1 MAIVANTFQTYTAIG
16 NREDLSDI
24 IYNISPTDTPFM
36 SSIGKEKAAGTLH
49 EWQTDALATAAA
61 NAQVEG
67 DEIAFTAVIPTVR
80 INNQTQISRKSV
92 IVSGTQDTVN
102 SAGRNNE
109 LAYQISKSSKELKRD
124 MEVVLTANQ
133 SRAAGGAAAARTLA
147 GLTSWIQ
154 ANTSVG
160 TNGANGQTNPGGGN
174 VDTPGILRTDGT
186 QRAFTEA
193 QLKDVVKQCWDS
205 GGDPSM
211 IMLGSFNKQK
221 LSGFTGGSTKMTSAE
236 DKRLVNAVDIYES
249 DFGAMTVV
257 PNRFSRSRDC
267 FVLQPD
273 MWAVAFL
280 RDFQLM
286 DLAKTG
292 DAEKKAMIAEYTL
305 VSKNEKASGAVFD
318 LTTS

>member
-1 MAIVANTFQTYTAIG
+1 MAIVTNTFQTFTAIG

-24 IYNISPTDTPFM
+24 IYNISPTETPFI
-36 SSIGKEKAAGTLH
+36 SAIGKEKATGVLH
-49 EWQTDALATAAA
+49 EWQNDQLRAAAA

-67 DEIAFTAVIPTVR
+67 DEIAFTAVVPTTRV
-80 INNQTQISRKSV
+80 NNRTQISRTSV

-133 SRAAGGAAAARTLA
+133 SRAAGGAAAARTSA
-147 GLTSWIQ
+147 GLPSWIQ

-160 TNGANGQTNPGGGN
+160 TNGANGAVGG
-174 VDTPGILRTDGT
+174 VDTPGVLRTDGT

-221 LSGFTGGSTKMTSAE
+221 LSGFTGGSTKMSQAT
-236 DKRLVNAVDIYES
+236 DKTLVAAIDIYES
-249 DFGAMTVV
+249 DFGSMTVV
-257 PNRFSRSRDC
+257 PNRFSRNRDC
-267 FVLQPD
+267 FVIQPD
-273 MWAVAFL
+273 MWAVAYL
-280 RDFQLM
+280 RDFQML

-292 DAEKKAMIAEYTL
+292 DAQKKAMLAEYTL
-305 VSKNEKASGAVFD
+305 VSKNEAASGAVFD
-318 LTTS
+318 LTTA

>member
-1 MAIVANTFQTYTAIG
+1 MAIVANTFQTYGAIG

-49 EWQTDALATAAA
+49 EWQTDALAAAAA

-67 DEIAFTAVIPTVR
+67 DEITFNAVTPTVR

-133 SRAAGGAAAARTLA
+133 SAAVGGAAAARTSS

-160 TNGANGQTNPGGGN
+160 TNGANGAVGG
-174 VDTPGILRTDGT
+174 VDTPGVLRTEGT

-221 LSGFTGGSTKMTSAE
+221 LSGFTGGSTKMSQAT
-236 DKRLVNAVDIYES
+236 DKTLVAAIDIYES
-249 DFGAMTVV
+249 DFGSMTVV
-257 PNRFSRSRDC
+257 PNRFSRNRDC
-267 FVLQPD
+267 FVIQPD
-273 MWAVAFL
+273 MWAVAYL
-280 RDFQLM
+280 RDFQML

-292 DAEKKAMIAEYTL
+292 DAQKKAMLAEYTL
-305 VSKNEKASGAVFD
+305 VSKNEAASGAVFD
-318 LTTS
+318 LTAA

>member
-1 MAIVANTFQTYTAIG
+1 MAIVANTFQTYGAIG

-36 SSIGKEKAAGTLH
+36 SSIGKEKAEGTFH
-49 EWQTDALATAAA
+49 EWQTDVLAAA
-61 NAQVEG
+61 ATNAQVEG
-67 DEIAFTAVIPTVR
+67 DEITFNAVTPTVR

-160 TNGANGQTNPGGGN
+160 TNGANGAVGG
-174 VDTPGILRTDGT
+174 VDTPGTLRTDGT

-193 QLKDVVKQCWDS
+193 QLKDVVKQCWDN

-221 LSGFTGGSTKMTSAE
+221 LSGFTGGSTKMTQAD
-236 DKRLVNAVDIYES
+236 DKRLVAAIDIYES
-249 DFGAMTVV
+249 DFGSMTVV

-267 FVLQPD
+267 FVLSPD
-273 MWAVAFL
+273 MWSVAFL

-292 DAEKKAMIAEYTL
+292 DAQKKAMLAEYTL
-305 VSKNEKASGAVFD
+305 VSKNEAASGAVFD
-318 LTTS
+318 LTTA

>member
-1 MAIVANTFQTYTAIG
+1 MAIVANTFQTYAAIG

-36 SSIGKEKAAGTLH
+36 SSIGKEKASGTLH
-49 EWQTDALATAAA
+49 EWQTDALAGAAT

-67 DEIAFTAVIPTVR
+67 DEITFLQVNPTVR

-102 SAGRNNE
+102 TAGRNNE

-124 MEVVLTANQ
+124 MELVLCNNQ
-133 SRAAGGAAAARTLA
+133 SRDAGGAAAARTLA
-147 GLTSWIQ
+147 GLASWIQ
-154 ANTSVG
+154 GNTSKAA
-160 TNGANGQTNPGGGN
+160 NGANGAVGG

-193 QLKDVVKQCWDS
+193 QLKDVVKQCWDN

-236 DKRLVNAVDIYES
+236 DKRLVAAIDIYES
-249 DFGAMTVV
+249 DFGSMTVV
-257 PNRFSRSRDC
+257 PNRFSRNRDC
-267 FVLQPD
+267 FVLSPD
-273 MWAVAFL
+273 MWSVAFL

-292 DAEKKAMIAEYTL
+292 DAQKKAMLAEYTL
-305 VSKNEKASGAVFD
+305 VSKNELASGAVFD
-318 LTTS
+318 LTAA

>member
-1 MAIVANTFQTYTAIG
+1 MAIVSNTFQTYQAIG
-16 NREDLSDI
+16 DREDLTDI
-24 IYNISPTDTPFM
+24 IYNISPTDTPFL
-36 SSIGKEKAAGTLH
+36 SSIGKEKATGVLH

-61 NAQVEG
+61 NAQIEG
-67 DEIAFTAVIPTVR
+67 DEITFTAVTPTVR
-80 INNQTQISRKSV
+80 LNNQTQISRKSV

-133 SRAAGGAAAARTLA
+133 SVNAGGAAAARNLSGLA
-147 GLTSWIQ
+147 SWIQ
-154 ANTSVG
+154 ANTSKAA
-160 TNGANGQTNPGGGN
+160 NGANGQHNPGGGA
-174 VDTPGILRTDGT
+174 VDTPGYQRTDGT

-193 QLKDVVKQCWDS
+193 QLKDVVKKCWDN

-211 IMLGSFNKQK
+211 VMVGSFNKQK
-221 LSGFTGGSTKMTSAE
+221 LSGFTGGSTKMTQAD
-236 DKRLVNAVDIYES
+236 DKKLVAAIDIYES
-249 DFGAMTVV
+249 DFGSMTVV
-257 PNRFSRSRDC
+257 PNRFSRSRDV
-267 FVLQPD
+267 FVLSPD
-273 MWAVAFL
+273 MWSVAFL

-292 DAEKKAMIAEYTL
+292 DAQKKAMLAEYTL

-318 LTTS
+318 LTTA

>member
-1 MAIVANTFQTYTAIG
+1 MAIVTNTFQTFTAIG

-24 IYNISPTDTPFM
+24 IYNISPTETPFI
-36 SSIGKEKAAGTLH
+36 SSIGKEKATGVLH
-49 EWQTDALATAAA
+49 EWQNDQLRAAAA

-67 DEIAFTAVIPTVR
+67 DEIAFTAVVPTTRV
-80 INNQTQISRKSV
+80 NNRTQISRTSV

-133 SRAAGGAAAARTLA
+133 SAAVGGAAAARTSS

-160 TNGANGQTNPGGGN
+160 TNGANGQVGGADSPG
-174 VDTPGILRTDGT
+174 TLRTDGT

-221 LSGFTGGSTKMTSAE
+221 LSGFTGGSTKMSQAT
-236 DKRLVNAVDIYES
+236 DKTLVAAIDIYES
-249 DFGAMTVV
+249 DFGSMTVV

-267 FVLQPD
+267 FVIQPD
-273 MWAVAFL
+273 MWAVAYL
-280 RDFQLM
+280 RDFQML

-292 DAEKKAMIAEYTL
+292 DAQKKAMLAEYTL
-305 VSKNEKASGAVFD
+305 VAKNEAANGAIFD
-318 LTTS
+318 LTTA

>member
-1 MAIVANTFQTYTAIG
+1 MAIVTNTFQTFTAIG

-24 IYNISPTDTPFM
+24 IYNISPTETPFI
-36 SSIGKEKAAGTLH
+36 SAIGKEKATGVLH
-49 EWQTDALATAAA
+49 EWQNDQLRAAAA

-67 DEIAFTAVIPTVR
+67 DEIAFTAVVPTTRV
-80 INNQTQISRKSV
+80 NNRTQISRTSV

-133 SRAAGGAAAARTLA
+133 SAAVGGAAAARTSS

-160 TNGANGQTNPGGGN
+160 TNGANGAVGG
-174 VDTPGILRTDGT
+174 VDTPGTLRTDGT

-236 DKRLVNAVDIYES
+236 DKTLVAAIDIYES
-249 DFGAMTVV
+249 DFGSMTVV
-257 PNRFSRSRDC
+257 PNRFSRNRDC
-267 FVLQPD
+267 FVIQPD
-273 MWAVAFL
+273 MWAVAYL
-280 RDFQLM
+280 RDFQML
-286 DLAKTG
+286 DLAITG
-292 DAEKKAMIAEYTL
+292 DAQKKAMLAEYTL
-305 VSKNEKASGAVFD
+305 VSKNEAASGAVFD
-318 LTTS
+318 LTAA

>member
-1 MAIVANTFQTYTAIG
+1 MAIVTNTFQTFTAIG

-24 IYNISPTDTPFM
+24 IYNISPTETPFI
-36 SSIGKEKAAGTLH
+36 SSIGKEKATGVLH
-49 EWQTDALATAAA
+49 EWQNDSLRAAAA

-67 DEIAFTAVIPTVR
+67 DEIAFTAVVPTTRV
-80 INNQTQISRKSV
+80 NNRTQISRTSV

-133 SRAAGGAAAARTLA
+133 SRAAGGAAAARTTA
-147 GLTSWIQ
+147 GLPSWIQ

-160 TNGANGQTNPGGGN
+160 TNGANGAVGG
-174 VDTPGILRTDGT
+174 VDTPGTLRTDGT

-221 LSGFTGGSTKMTSAE
+221 LSGFTGGSTKMTQAD
-236 DKRLVNAVDIYES
+236 DKKLVAAIDIYES
-249 DFGAMTVV
+249 DFGSMTVV

-267 FVLQPD
+267 FVIQPD
-273 MWAVAFL
+273 MWAVAYL
-280 RDFQLM
+280 RDFQML
-286 DLAKTG
+286 DLAETG
-292 DAEKKAMIAEYTL
+292 DAQKKAMLAEYTL
-305 VSKNEKASGAVFD
+305 VSKNEAASGAVFD
-318 LTTS
+318 LTTA

>member
-1 MAIVANTFQTYTAIG
+1 MAIVTNTFQTFTAVG
-16 NREDLSDI
+16 NREDLSEI
-24 IYNISPTDTPFM
+24 IYNISPTETPFI
-36 SSIGKEKAAGTLH
+36 SAIGKEKATGVLH
-49 EWQTDALATAAA
+49 EWQNDQLRAAAA

-67 DEIAFTAVIPTVR
+67 DEIAFTAVVPTTRV
-80 INNQTQISRKSV
+80 NNRTQISRTSV

-133 SRAAGGAAAARTLA
+133 SAAVGGAAAARTSS

-160 TNGANGQTNPGGGN
+160 TNGANGQVGGVDSPG
-174 VDTPGILRTDGT
+174 TLRTDGT

-221 LSGFTGGSTKMTSAE
+221 LSGFTGGSTKMSQAT
-236 DKRLVNAVDIYES
+236 DKTLVAAIDIYES
-249 DFGAMTVV
+249 DFGSMTVV
-257 PNRFSRSRDC
+257 PNRFSRNRDC
-267 FVLQPD
+267 FVIQPD
-273 MWAVAFL
+273 MWAVAYL
-280 RDFQLM
+280 RDFQML
-286 DLAKTG
+286 DLAVTG
-292 DAEKKAMIAEYTL
+292 DAQKKAMLAEYTL
-305 VSKNEKASGAVFD
+305 VSKNEAASGAVFD
-318 LTTS
+318 LTAA

>member
-49 EWQTDALATAAA
+49 EWQTDALAAAAA

-67 DEIAFTAVIPTVR
+67 DEITFNAVTPTVR

-133 SRAAGGAAAARTLA
+133 SRAAGGAAAARTTA
-147 GLTSWIQ
+147 GLPSWIQ

-160 TNGANGQTNPGGGN
+160 TNGANGAVGG
-174 VDTPGILRTDGT
+174 VDTPGTLRTDGT

-221 LSGFTGGSTKMTSAE
+221 LSGFTGGSTKMTQAD
-236 DKRLVNAVDIYES
+236 DKKLVAAIDIYES
-249 DFGAMTVV
+249 DFGSMTVV
-257 PNRFSRSRDC
+257 PNRFSRNRDV
-267 FVLQPD
+267 FVIQPD
-273 MWAVAFL
+273 MWAIAFL

-292 DAEKKAMIAEYTL
+292 DAQKKAMLAEYTL
-305 VSKNEKASGAVFD
+305 VSKNETASGAVFD
-318 LTTS
+318 LTAA

>member
-1 MAIVANTFQTYTAIG
+1 MAIVANTFQTYGAIG

-67 DEIAFTAVIPTVR
+67 DEITFNAVTPTVR

-160 TNGANGQTNPGGGN
+160 TNGANGAVGG
-174 VDTPGILRTDGT
+174 VDTPGTLRTDGT

-193 QLKDVVKQCWDS
+193 QLKDVVKQCWDN

-221 LSGFTGGSTKMTSAE
+221 LSGFTGGSTKMTQAD
-236 DKRLVNAVDIYES
+236 DKRLVAAIDIYES
-249 DFGAMTVV
+249 DFGSMTVV

-267 FVLQPD
+267 FVLSPD

-292 DAEKKAMIAEYTL
+292 DAEKKAMLAEYTL
-305 VSKNEKASGAVFD
+305 VSKNEAASGAVFD
-318 LTTS
+318 LTTA